1 MMSSKDKTFD
11 TNKKS
16 CFKVKP
22 LPFCT
27 RNKLM
32 DLADK
37 TYMETCSKQL
47 KEYFKSRTQGS
58 FSKQPSS

>member
-32 DLADK
+32 DLAIRH
-37 TYMETCSKQL
+37 TWRPALNS
-47 KEYFKSRTQGS
+47 
-58 FSKQPSS
+58 